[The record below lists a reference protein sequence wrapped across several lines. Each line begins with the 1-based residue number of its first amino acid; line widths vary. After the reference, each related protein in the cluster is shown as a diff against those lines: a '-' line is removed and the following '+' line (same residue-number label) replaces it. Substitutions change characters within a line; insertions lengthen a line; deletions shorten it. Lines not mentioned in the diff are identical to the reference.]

1 MLYITLRQYEYIAA
15 IGREG
20 SLSAAAERLN
30 VSQPALSTAL
40 TRVEELLGFPLFV
53 RNRGAAVL
61 VTPQGRKFVA
71 QAEALLSQASSI
83 EGVEYSHQQGQEFRL
98 GCFVDLAPFLLA
110 PVLRRLREVMPS
122 VSVYYRSDGFDA
134 LISALLKGQIDLA
147 LTYDLGMDAGFE
159 RQVVYEARPY
169 ALVEPRHAL
178 TRYSEV
184 SLQQVSAYPLIL
196 SEEGLSVQHMLGLF
210 RQQGLSPKIAHRAAS
225 VELLRSLAAH
235 GEGVGLSYSS
245 PPGRLSYDG
254 QPLQVLPLT
263 DNAAQESVVL
273 ARHGQGP
280 ADPVVAK
287 ATKTLLKLFESR

>member
-15 IGREG
+15 IAREG
-20 SLSAAAERLN
+20 SLSAAAEQLN

-40 TRVEELLGFPLFV
+40 SRVEDLIGFPLFV
-53 RNRGAAVL
+53 RSRGAAVL
-61 VTPQGRKFVA
+61 VTPQGRRFVA
-71 QAEALLSQASSI
+71 QAETLLSQAASI
-83 EGVEYSHQQGQEFRL
+83 EGAEYAYQQGRELRL

-110 PVLRRLREVMPS
+110 PALRQLKEIMPS

-134 LISALLKGQIDLA
+134 LILALLKGQIDLA
-147 LTYDLGMDAGFE
+147 ITYDLGMDAGFE
-159 RQVVYEARPY
+159 RQVVYESQPFV
-169 ALVEPRHAL
+169 LVEPRHPL
-178 TRYSEV
+178 TRYEQV

-210 RQQGLSPKIAHRAAS
+210 RQQGLSPNVAHRAAS

-235 GEGVGLSYSS
+235 GDGVGLSYSS

-254 QPLQVLPLT
+254 QPLCALPLV
-263 DNAAQESVVL
+263 DDAARESVVV

-280 ADPVVAK
+280 VDPVVAE
-287 ATKTLLKLFESR
+287 ATGVLLDLLRKR